1 MLSKFEVIG
10 LILIAFFILVAVIV
24 MAVRYNDS
32 ASLLRTSTSLS
43 VLDEPVQ
50 TSPYGKEPIVLE
62 GKDYKYLLTP
72 KASYRI
78 SAQIKGKKKYNW
90 DWNAAISPYDLLL
103 VWGDLANPTIDDGIK
118 YSQSGRWYQSSFSK
132 SKCPFKYNYINDHAA
147 NNHIIPANAEVRKS
161 LDLLQVD
168 QNVHIEGYLVYLDG
182 LHKGKNVK
190 WRSSL
195 RRTDSGN
202 GACEVFYVE
211 KISLIEKII
220 DTKELV
226 DVDVKDNAID
236 PNDLS
241 VVDSGELTAEG
252 YYEKGKIFFKNQ
264 DYKKAIIYYQKAL
277 KLMPD
282 NVNIKANL
290 EIAKNKIKG
299 L

>member
-24 MAVRYNDS
+24 MAVRYSDS

-50 TSPYGKEPIVLE
+50 TSPYGKDPIVLE
-62 GKDYKYLLTP
+62 GNDYKYLLTP

-78 SAQIKGKKKYNW
+78 SAQIKGKKKYDW
-90 DWNAAISPYDLLL
+90 DWNAPIAPYDLLL
-103 VWGDLANPTIDDGIK
+103 VWGDLANPDIDDGIK
-118 YSQSGRWYQSSFSK
+118 YSQSGRWYHSNYSK

-147 NNHIIPANAEVRKS
+147 NNHIIPANAQVRKS
-161 LDLLQVD
+161 LDLLKVD

-182 LHKGKNVK
+182 LHKGRSVK

-220 DTKELV
+220 DTQELV
-226 DVDVKDNAID
+226 DVDVKAK
-236 PNDLS
+236 DLS
-241 VVDSGELTAEG
+241 DVAFGELTAEG

-277 KLMPD
+277 NLMPD

-290 EIAKNKIKG
+290 EIAKGKIKE